1 MITRRDFLKL
11 SGASIA
17 ALYAMTRSKSLLR
30 ARACQSKGLCKFAQ
44 PLRGVYPLDSK
55 GIPVAVPDGTRRWG
69 RTIAQHYS
77 IDINQ
82 YTDQLHPDLGPTTL
96 RGYHS
101 RNNLGGNVSQRHL
114 GGIIVTRS
122 EE

>member
-30 ARACQSKGLCKFAQ
+30 ARAYTSNGLSKFTE
-44 PLRGVYPLDSK
+44 PLRGVYPLDPL
-55 GIPVAVPDGTRRWG
+55 GIPVAIPDGTRAWNKG
-69 RTIAQHYS
+69 KIVAQHYT

-82 YTDQLHPDLGPTTL
+82 YTDQLPQTPGPTPP
-96 RGYHS
+96 RASPS
-101 RNNLGGNVSQRHL
+101 RATLGGTPPQRHL
-114 GGIIVTRS
+114 GGIII
-122 EE
+122 